1 MAKELV
7 VNQIYKLSQEEGLTD
22 TEIAKK
28 LGYARGS
35 IQRIRME
42 NNIPTANKSNRKDKI
57 CKCMKCD
64 GKFFIRRCESNR
76 IVCPTCE
83 IMIENQNKEE

>member
-1 MAKELV
+1 MAKELIV
-7 VNQIYKLSQEEGLTD
+7 SQIYKLSQEEGLTD

-42 NNIPTANKSNRKDKI
+42 NDIPTGNKQNRRDKV
-57 CKCMKCD
+57 CKCVNCK
-64 GKFFIRRCESNR
+64 GAFFIRRCESTR
-76 IVCPTCE
+76 ILCPTCE
-83 IMIENQNKEE
+83 KIIESKK